1 MPSSGTRG
9 AMRRIMFLYSRVLDV
24 LLVGTVAILILPVS
38 LQIFARFTELLP
50 RYIWT
55 EELSRF
61 LLVWMIMIGAMLAV
75 REGTHFTV
83 DLFPSLSGRRR
94 AALDIFSG
102 VFVLIFA
109 LVFIWYGWE
118 FTWSARYRIS
128 ELAELPLWLIHLAW
142 PIAGVTWLVFQAE
155 RMWDDVQVLRTG
167 IETRPGLGGPTAQ
180 GPV

>member
-1 MPSSGTRG
+1 MSPAGPRG
-9 AMRRIMFLYSRVLDV
+9 ILRRITFAYSRFLDL

-38 LQIFARFTELLP
+38 LQIFARFTEFLP

-61 LLVWMIMIGAMLAV
+61 LLVWMIMIGAMLGV

-83 DLFPSLSGRRR
+83 DLFPSLRGRAR
-94 AALDIFSG
+94 AALDIVSG

-109 LVFIWYGWE
+109 CVFIVYGWE
-118 FTWSARYRIS
+118 FTDSAWFRIS

-142 PIAGVTWLVFQAE
+142 PIAGVTWFVFQAE
-155 RMWDDVQVLRTG
+155 RMWDDFVVLRTG
-167 IETRPGLGGPTAQ
+167 VESRPAQYGPL
-180 GPV
+180 